1 MSITATVLR
10 VLSTIAGA
18 LLPKGKQLYA
28 ERSAGKVPESVPI
41 DIAEEI
47 LDEALNRLGAVDVD
61 KPWWRDAL
69 VELGATAIRP
79 DCFKKPH
86 VQKWL
91 SQSDVRRLLKLV
103 ARANEIGRAHV

>member
-69 VELGATAIRP
+69 VEY
-79 DCFKKPH
+79 
-86 VQKWL
+86 
-91 SQSDVRRLLKLV
+91 
-103 ARANEIGRAHV
+103 